1 MSFTISNS
9 TVLKTT
15 DEAFKWDRDHAVGK
29 DEDREIN
36 VFPSKLSDAALVDLE
51 KAAKED
57 GDTRVSRA
65 AGAILRT
72 RKGDVDIA
80 VPNFKAFHSILTA
93 FLRKSAANGWIF
105 VEGKDGNS
113 YPELVTDV
121 RYERARQPGG
131 EDLVVISTAYYGIGD
146 NADKIARAKTSH
158 SFTAASLRGR
168 RVNDILLDKGIQ
180 VATEEMIAAHEASLA
195 RYHESVATKFSEQFR
210 FTGRVLSRAG
220 QDRYANKPAELRN
233 RRVIHD
239 LASTDHG
246 PYARIE
252 DSTILVDDEG
262 VVPEHPVVR
271 VFDLSTHDFFWCH
284 ADQLR
289 PYVYDRTIKDKL
301 ILPESHHDLLDILT
315 TDIDA
320 FVEDFVEG
328 KSTGNVILCK
338 GPPGVG
344 KTTTAEAYAE
354 IMGKPLYRVHAGSLG
369 TTAEQIAKNLRV
381 ITERAT
387 RWDCVLLLDE
397 ADVFV
402 KRRGDDLEQ
411 NAVVAEFLRILEYIE
426 ASRLTFLTT
435 NRPDDIDD
443 AIISRCAA
451 IISYHPPVK
460 EDMRAIWSVYNKH
473 FDAGMS
479 EKLMDDL
486 IPMFPGIVARDAQ
499 RLLRLVLRT
508 ARKKGIAVDK
518 DLFRRCAIFRAIEIA
533 SEETA

>member
-36 VFPSKLSDAALVDLE
+36 VFPSKLSDAALADLE
-51 KAAKED
+51 KAAKDD
-57 GDTRVSRA
+57 GDTRVARA

-121 RYERARQPGG
+121 RYERSRQPGG
-131 EDLVVISTAYYGIGD
+131 EDMVVIVTAYYGIGD

-158 SFTAASLRGR
+158 SFSAASLRGR

-252 DSTILVDDEG
+252 DSTILVDDE
-262 VVPEHPVVR
+262 
-271 VFDLSTHDFFWCH
+271 SS
-284 ADQLR
+284 A
-289 PYVYDRTIKDKL
+289 
-301 ILPESHHDLLDILT
+301 
-315 TDIDA
+315 
-320 FVEDFVEG
+320 
-328 KSTGNVILCK
+328 
-338 GPPGVG
+338 
-344 KTTTAEAYAE
+344 
-354 IMGKPLYRVHAGSLG
+354 
-369 TTAEQIAKNLRV
+369 IANLRRQ
-381 ITERAT
+381 ITDHAPELEIIAT
-387 RWDCVLLLDE
+387 CTEPSE
-397 ADVFV
+397 A
-402 KRRGDDLEQ
+402 
-411 NAVVAEFLRILEYIE
+411 A
-426 ASRLTFLTT
+426 
-435 NRPDDIDD
+435 
-443 AIISRCAA
+443 
-451 IISYHPPVK
+451 
-460 EDMRAIWSVYNKH
+460 
-473 FDAGMS
+473 
-479 EKLMDDL
+479 DL
-486 IPMFPGIVARDAQ
+486 IIKGLNGAIGSKRVTYDFARLMEGATQIKCSEFGDN
-499 RLLRLVLRT
+499 L
-508 ARKKGIAVDK
+508 IAHM
-518 DLFRRCAIFRAIEIA
+518 
-533 SEETA
+533 